1 MTSVT
6 PGMSQHCPMWGYL
19 EVFPRADLLFLNTTK
34 STQSGPC
41 TNVLFGRH
49 FQHLPSVGE
58 ARDWHRWKARAR
70 NRGRGVFVDRQVP
83 RGPRREPG
91 ERGKSVRPDNGVGV
105 PGVRPLCARSRKRG
119 LRGGCLRVGTR
130 VRMENRVVGS
140 AGFRPGT
147 KVGGHRLPGPPWRAR
162 QSGFLLSTLGR
173 FFTRTPEVTLPAG
186 PCQPPPSTVGYPGSC
201 AEPGFPLQL
210 SSEWAPRRGEKAPRG
225 QVVSRAKRHFV
236 CFSAVCA
243 LKLFQSHSG
252 NPCTPSA
259 PLGPSPSASSP
270 AHVGGVVWTG
280 GCGLQA
286 RESVSKLWPCTGWVW
301 FKAVGLN

>member
-1 MTSVT
+1 M
-6 PGMSQHCPMWGYL
+6 PGFGWRAGLWVQLASGLAPRWGATGSL
-19 EVFPRADLLFLNTTK
+19 GPRG
-34 STQSGPC
+34 GPGKAAFC
-41 TNVLFGRH
+41 C
-49 FQHLPSVGE
+49 QHLEDFSLVPRKS
-58 ARDWHRWKARAR
+58 RYRLARA
-70 NRGRGVFVDRQVP
+70 N
-83 RGPRREPG
+83 
-91 ERGKSVRPDNGVGV
+91 
-105 PGVRPLCARSRKRG
+105 
-119 LRGGCLRVGTR
+119 
-130 VRMENRVVGS
+130 
-140 AGFRPGT
+140 
-147 KVGGHRLPGPPWRAR
+147 
-162 QSGFLLSTLGR
+162 
-173 FFTRTPEVTLPAG
+173 
-186 PCQPPPSTVGYPGSC
+186 PPPSTVGYPGSC